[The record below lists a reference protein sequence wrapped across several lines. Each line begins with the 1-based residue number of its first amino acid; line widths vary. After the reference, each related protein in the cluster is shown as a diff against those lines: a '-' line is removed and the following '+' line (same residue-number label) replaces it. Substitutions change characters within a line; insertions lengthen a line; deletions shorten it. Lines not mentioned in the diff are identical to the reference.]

1 MQTDKT
7 RRLQALADEIR
18 DLEESG
24 LYEFRQRNDYQPVI
38 GEGNPDARIVLVGEA
53 PGEQEANS
61 GRPFVGRAG
70 KILDEL
76 LESIGMKRG
85 QVYITNVVKDR
96 PPGNRDPSANEIE
109 LYAPFLMRQLAI
121 IEPAVIVT
129 LGRIATESLLQRF
142 DLADKGNK
150 LGDLHGKPID
160 AEASF
165 GDVVLLPMYHPAAA
179 FYNRDLKEA
188 MYADFEV
195 LKRLT

>member
-76 LESIGMKRG
+76 FESIGMKRG